1 MKKRIS
7 KIYEFPVVVEKV
19 EENYYFGYVPSFQG
33 CYTQGRTLDETLKN
47 LKEVITLHIEDRIAT
62 GELIP
67 RRKPVSLSS
76 LEVTV

>member
-7 KIYEFPVVVEKV
+7 KIYEFPVVVEKD